1 MELAKLMFEYEQRKN
16 DTASKMNNN
25 NNNFGGKLLIGV
37 GVVAIE
43 AVGAAAT
50 VIMNKDNK

>member
-16 DTASKMNNN
+16 DTASKMNN